1 MINYIYVHPLKVWD
15 EINYPFPNLNDGTV
29 GVWELVNSYNFILHF
44 AGHVITYPCL
54 GWSWSM
60 LVKRAP
66 KRYEYH
72 SCIVIIYIY
81 INEYHNLL
89 WLYDKVKHVWYTSI
103 KMYCSFV
110 GTSYIHWYLQRV
122 VPFPGL
128 SLRFIFIV
136 KRNIKHNTK
145 YLQDTYKSVYQSIFQ
160 YQAFSS
166 IYRYLKACTLF
177 AL

>member
-1 MINYIYVHPLKVWD
+1 MINYIYVHPLKVRD

-72 SCIVIIYIY
+72 SCIVIIARPKGVPPKAARPKDGLFRLHASWIY
-81 INEYHNLL
+81 L
-89 WLYDKVKHVWYTSI
+89 
-103 KMYCSFV
+103 
-110 GTSYIHWYLQRV
+110 SYAGFDCLAAILCH
-122 VPFPGL
+122 
-128 SLRFIFIV
+128 
-136 KRNIKHNTK
+136 
-145 YLQDTYKSVYQSIFQ
+145 
-160 YQAFSS
+160 
-166 IYRYLKACTLF
+166 
-177 AL
+177 